1 MRNRWF
7 SKEDDGLRQKWH
19 GRVWMNPPYS
29 KPLLGPFVTKLCEE
43 LSAGDV
49 SRHHAGEQQYRRRMV
64 SRSRRDSTS
73 HLLTRGRIGFLTDSG
88 EQGSPLQGQA
98 FFYYGMQP
106 EVFADVFNDI
116 GMVVPTE
123 WPT

>member
-1 MRNRWF
+1 MTSAAIMLVNNNTDAAWF
-7 SKEDDGLRQKWH
+7 HE
-19 GRVWMNPPYS
+19 
-29 KPLLGPFVTKLCEE
+29 
-43 LSAGDV
+43 
-49 SRHHAGEQQYRRRMV
+49 AGEIAQAICF
-64 SRSRRDSTS
+64 
-73 HLLTRGRIGFLTDSG
+73 TRGRIGFLTDSG